1 MATQLIGF
9 LNSTLQQQQLLALVK
24 YSDEHLEFIQNKLV
38 SDIIRDV
45 NPIEKIKYAIQLLDS
60 YNDELK
66 KKSDYTFHKT
76 SDKAVGGDFLRLP
89 HGKRLDYYKN
99 REHFSQ
105 ACDKMLISLY
115 ICNGSNFAPIHYIVN
130 ALLLFFKSF
139 NLVSRDAF
147 TNRLCVIPEFKDV
160 INNVIYARL
169 YMPMETVYKLYKEYD
184 NAYTQECINKR
195 KYKEME
201 DKINSTELQGLEP
214 TRDLLM
220 ELKAMSENHKH
231 FIELI
236 KLNYKCDRSTA
247 YRWLKKFDIPS
258 DRRAKNGDTN
268 VIVNADTNVTV
279 NVTTN
284 EEMVSRADYD
294 ALLKK
299 YQELK
304 NKMQQSPVD
313 GDMVSR
319 ADYDKMVNDRD
330 YYKNQCEEKDKKIK
344 ALNEQHTKDA
354 KVISDLNTTLANRPN
369 VMSTTDTNNMQLGPV
384 MITINTNDT
393 RSLNLG
399 SQSNIMFG

>member
-24 YSDEHLEFIQNKLV
+24 YSDDSLDFIQNKLV
-38 SDIIRDV
+38 PDIIRDV
-45 NPIEKIKYAIQLLDS
+45 NPIEKIKYAISLLES

-66 KKSDYTFHKT
+66 KKWDYTFHKT

-115 ICNGSNFAPIHYIVN
+115 ISNGSNFAPIHYIVN
-130 ALLLFFKSF
+130 TMLLFFKSF

-147 TNRLCVIPEFKDV
+147 TNRLCVIPEFKDIV
-160 INNVIYARL
+160 NNVIYARL
-169 YMPMETVYKLYKEYD
+169 YMTMDTVNKLYKEYD
-184 NAYTQECINKR
+184 NAYIQERLNKR

-201 DKINSTELQGLEP
+201 EAVNRTELLGLEP

-220 ELKAMSENHKH
+220 ELKSVSKNHKD
-231 FIELI
+231 FIDLI

-258 DRRAKNGDTN
+258 DRKTKAGDIN
-268 VIVNADTNVTV
+268 VTVNADTNVT
-279 NVTTN
+279 TTN
-284 EEMVSRADYD
+284 EEMVPKSVYD
-294 ALLKK
+294 AVLKEL
-299 YQELK
+299 QELK
-304 NKMQQSPVD
+304 NKMQQSPAE
-313 GDMVSR
+313 GDMVSKSE
-319 ADYDKMVNDRD
+319 YDKVVN
-330 YYKNQCEEKDKKIK
+330 YYETQLETANNTIK
-344 ALNEQHTKDA
+344 SLKETIKELTKEN
-354 KVISDLNTTLANRPN
+354 SDLQTTLANKPID
-369 VMSTTDTNNMQLGPV
+369 MSTTDTNNMQLGPV